1 MDADTIHTIRK
12 ALKTEKWH
20 LMPEEKRYVFLNNY
34 LPAELFAEYY
44 DLFADFRFG
53 GYRILGD
60 IICDIDDEL
69 SSTDHSR
76 LHFETDSEDMTEL
89 INAYMNKPIDKSDRE
104 ALADCCRKLIKRIV
118 SPTEAV
124 KYVVALNKRD
134 FLWDVLT
141 PEVDKWVLKV
151 RDEA

>member
-1 MDADTIHTIRK
+1 MDVDTIHTIRK
-12 ALKTEKWH
+12 ALKEEKWH
-20 LMPEEKRYVFLNNY
+20 LMPEQKRYVFLNEY
-34 LPAELFAEYY
+34 LPSDTFAEYY

-76 LHFETDSEDMTEL
+76 LYFETDSENMTTL
-89 INAYMNKPIDKSDRE
+89 INAYINKSIEKTYRE
-104 ALADCCRKLIKRIV
+104 ALAECCHKLIKRIV

-124 KYVVALNKRD
+124 KYVVALNKRE

-151 RDEA
+151 RVDE